1 MNEQEIRA
9 LLAAAMAYDNRKP
22 GDATVM
28 AWLEAATRA
37 RWTFPA
43 ALDAL
48 HAHYAESGDWVMPGH
63 ITARIRAAR
72 GPGRPDEVLALPAGP
87 PAQPE
92 RIRAVVDALAR
103 RLGWQRIPTSTVTA
117 PDVECPHC
125 HAAPKRPCTRMAT
138 RGPHRGER
146 VRLTGGEVH
155 PSRLALAARAAEAGP
170 A

>member
-1 MNEQEIRA
+1 MTETEVRA
-9 LLAAAMAYDNRKP
+9 LLVAAMAYDNRKP

-37 RWTFPA
+37 RWTFQA

-63 ITARIRAAR
+63 ITARIRASRSEPAPAR
-72 GPGRPDEVLALPAGP
+72 EALELPAGP

-92 RIRAVVDALAR
+92 RVRAVVDALAR
-103 RLGWQRIPTSTVTA
+103 RLGWQRVPADAA
-117 PDVECPHC
+117 PAVECPFC
-125 HAAPKRPCTRMAT
+125 HAAPNRPCTRLAT

-146 VRLTGGEVH
+146 VRLTKDEGVH
-155 PSRLALAARAAEAGP
+155 PARRELAAKARRSA
-170 A
+170 